1 MFALWNP
8 FLIPNDIFWQIV
20 LDRHPFLLSLDDV
33 LQEKRVFLCYYDL
46 FFLKKVKKKKEK
58 RKSECYDCQQE
69 G

>member
-46 FFLKKVKKKKEK
+46 FFLKKVKKKEK

>member
-1 MFALWNP
+1 MFSLWNP

-46 FFLKKVKKKKEK
+46 FFLKKVKKKEK